1 LVKALDG
8 GTGDTGVRATRS
20 GAMMGTAHYMSP
32 EQIRSTKHV
41 DERSDIWALGVIF
54 YEMLTGTVP
63 FDGSDT
69 FEIFASV
76 TTGAYKPLTEMR
88 PELPERMVKAVEA
101 ALIIDVDERV
111 ASVEKL
117 RALWLGVEHVPAA
130 PHEGRTS
137 SGAWD
142 PTMLDKYATTSQPF
156 SEPSGS
162 MNTWVE
168 PSGKAKTSGHTLTPG
183 MGVDSPSESSSNKG
197 PWIVLALGAAMGVV
211 GLLGLAF
218 LVTRWPS
225 PEAEIV
231 DAPPTVETPAA
242 AELPPVGTAE
252 PTEARPAP
260 EPTAAAPAPE
270 PIEEP
275 AARPVPAPVRP
286 AVAPSPAPTPQ
297 PVVEPEIVV
306 TPKPRPAPVTR
317 PAPKAPTTGSFVLSG
332 HDAGDSAYLAPADGG
347 RYVRPGGSL
356 APGEY
361 KLFFKV
367 GDKTLPMGS
376 KTVTAGQGL
385 KATCQSRSQACHLT
399 VVEP

>member
-1 LVKALDG
+1 MQLDVGRQIDRYTLEAPIGAGGQGFVYRMRHIQLGTAHALKVVTGAGPRVRERLLQEGRAQARLRHPNIVTVTDVLEVDGDPGLIMEFISGPPLSHLLAENALTVAQADLLVSGILDGVAHAHGLRFIHRDLKPDNILCAVTQRGLVPKIMDFGLVKALDG

-76 TTGAYKPLTEMR
+76 TTGAYRPLNELR

-183 MGVDSPSESSSNKG
+183 MGVDGPSESSSNKG
-197 PWIVLALGAAMGVV
+197 PWIVLALGAA
-211 GLLGLAF
+211 
-218 LVTRWPS
+218 
-225 PEAEIV
+225 
-231 DAPPTVETPAA
+231 
-242 AELPPVGTAE
+242 
-252 PTEARPAP
+252 
-260 EPTAAAPAPE
+260 
-270 PIEEP
+270 
-275 AARPVPAPVRP
+275 
-286 AVAPSPAPTPQ
+286 
-297 PVVEPEIVV
+297 
-306 TPKPRPAPVTR
+306 
-317 PAPKAPTTGSFVLSG
+317 
-332 HDAGDSAYLAPADGG
+332 
-347 RYVRPGGSL
+347 
-356 APGEY
+356 
-361 KLFFKV
+361 
-367 GDKTLPMGS
+367 
-376 KTVTAGQGL
+376 
-385 KATCQSRSQACHLT
+385 
-399 VVEP
+399 